1 MLKYT
6 MQNIRQNGSESP
18 LIFTRTVIE
27 PANNIS
33 SQPNSSAF
41 LRLFPLML
49 NIFMICIL
57 CSKAQRKFSWG
68 RFKISK
74 SKVALALFTLT
85 VQLYV
90 SEVKYD

>member
-49 NIFMICIL
+49 DIFMICIL
-57 CSKAQRKFSWG
+57 CRKAQRKFSWG
-68 RFKISK
+68 RFIWGGGG
-74 SKVALALFTLT
+74 SKVALALFT
-85 VQLYV
+85 
-90 SEVKYD
+90 

>member
-1 MLKYT
+1 

-68 RFKISK
+68 RFKIGGGVQSRF
-74 SKVALALFTLT
+74 STFYLNCT
-85 VQLYV
+85 VLCFR
-90 SEVKYD
+90 S

>member
-18 LIFTRTVIE
+18 LIFTRAVIE
-27 PANNIS
+27 PVNNIS
-33 SQPNSSAF
+33 SQSNSSAF

-68 RFKISK
+68 GVKIEGGR
-74 SKVALALFTLT
+74 SKVALALFT
-85 VQLYV
+85 
-90 SEVKYD
+90 

>member
-68 RFKISK
+68 RVKIYLGGG
-74 SKVALALFTLT
+74 SKVALALFT
-85 VQLYV
+85 
-90 SEVKYD
+90 

>member
-1 MLKYT
+1 

-18 LIFTRTVIE
+18 FIFTRTVVE

-68 RFKISK
+68 RVKIFWEG
-74 SKVALALFTLT
+74 SKVALELFTFT

>member
-18 LIFTRTVIE
+18 LIFTRAVIE

-49 NIFMICIL
+49 NIFMICIPRSL
-57 CSKAQRKFSWG
+57 YWG
-68 RFKISK
+68 GGPK
-74 SKVALALFTLT
+74 SL
-85 VQLYV
+85 
-90 SEVKYD
+90 

>member
-6 MQNIRQNGSESP
+6 MQNILQNGSESP
-18 LIFTRTVIE
+18 LIFTRAVIE
-27 PANNIS
+27 PVNNIS
-33 SQPNSSAF
+33 SQSNSSAF

-68 RFKISK
+68 RFKI
-74 SKVALALFTLT
+74 KVALALFTLT

>member
-68 RFKISK
+68 RL
-74 SKVALALFTLT
+74 VALALFT
-85 VQLYV
+85 
-90 SEVKYD
+90 

>member
-41 LRLFPLML
+41 LRLLPFML
-49 NIFMICIL
+49 NIFMICRLLLTCQKLDGLQAVLKTTTCFKGIV
-57 CSKAQRKFSWG
+57 QR
-68 RFKISK
+68 IIM
-74 SKVALALFTLT
+74 
-85 VQLYV
+85 
-90 SEVKYD
+90 

>member
-1 MLKYT
+1 

-41 LRLFPLML
+41 LRLFPFML

-68 RFKISK
+68 RFKIEVQSRF
-74 SKVALALFTLT
+74 SIFYLNCTALCFR
-85 VQLYV
+85 
-90 SEVKYD
+90 S